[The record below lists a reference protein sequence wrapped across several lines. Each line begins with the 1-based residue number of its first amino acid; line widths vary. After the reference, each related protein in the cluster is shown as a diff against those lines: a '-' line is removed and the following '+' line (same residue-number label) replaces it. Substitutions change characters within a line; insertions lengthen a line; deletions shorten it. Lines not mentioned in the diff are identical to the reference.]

1 MMVFSNVVKY
11 HHRGRALS
19 NNFYLTPVE
28 LACFMADS
36 ILDDDGNVVYGS
48 AAAAVVQT
56 AIKRAQ
62 RTSTRQ
68 ERHNLKDPETLAKYK
83 AMLVEILDKSNRLIA
98 EGRGGLLPAYYI
110 SKFLL
115 KLGKNAIYDTPELNK
130 LYKTYQQANSNATP
144 ATLNNDPDDYLDFE
158 N

>member
-11 HHRGRALS
+11 HHRGRAMS
-19 NNFYLTPVE
+19 NGFYFTPVE

-62 RTSTRQ
+62 RTSTRK
-68 ERHNLKDPETLAKYK
+68 ERVNLSDPEILAQKKAELTAILAESSTAIAAGTGKILPEYKVSQKIGLGVNTLA
-83 AMLVEILDKSNRLIA
+83 N
-98 EGRGGLLPAYYI
+98 
-110 SKFLL
+110 
-115 KLGKNAIYDTPELNK
+115 NPELHNI
-130 LYKTYQQANSNATP
+130 YMTYARIHSNATP
-144 ATLNNDPDDYLDFE
+144 ATLNNDPDDYFE
-158 N
+158 NND